1 VKSTVEHLSP
11 TRVRLAV
18 EVPFDELKPTFD
30 QAYKKIAQQI
40 RVPGFRPGK
49 APARIIEQR
58 LGRGVVLEEVVNQA
72 VPTKYGEAVSEAEVT
87 PLGQPDIEVTSI
99 DDGDKLAFTAEVDVR
114 PEITL
119 PDYSSI
125 AVEVDDA
132 EVTDADVDDQLKGLQ
147 ARFGTLTGVQ
157 RPAQDGDFVV
167 IDLAATVDGE
177 PVEEAQTSGMSHEV
191 GSGQLIEGL
200 DEALEGMTAGETKQ
214 FTTKLVAGDHAGE
227 DAEVTVTVQS
237 VKERQLPEAD
247 DEFAQLASEFDTLD
261 ELKDDLRTRYGR
273 VKRMEQ
279 GSQARD
285 RVLEALLEAAEVPL
299 PESVVQSE
307 VEVRAHEAVHEF
319 DHDEQKLTQYV
330 ESQGQSREEF
340 DTELRTNAEQ
350 AVKTQ
355 LLLDKI
361 ADEAGVQVEQQE
373 LMERIMMQAQRFGV
387 SPEEYIQQ
395 AQQANQLGAVFA
407 DVRRGKAL
415 ATVVQAATITGPDG
429 DPVDLSEL
437 FGTAGDGSEAAAG
450 ETLDEAAAPT
460 ADEDAPDA
468 EGADAAAGPVE
479 SADLTEVASADSDAS
494 DPESPSSQVEADA
507 TADTEVVGAPDSTS
521 RA

>member
-11 TRVRLAV
+11 TRVRLAI

-30 QAYKKIAQQI
+30 QAYKKIAQQV

-49 APARIIEQR
+49 APARILDQR
-58 LGRGVVLEEVVNQA
+58 LGRGVILEEVVNTA
-72 VPTKYGEAVSEAEVT
+72 VPEKYGEAVSEAQVT

-125 AVEVDDA
+125 SVSVDAA
-132 EVTDADVDDQLKGLQ
+132 EVTDSDVEDQLTGLQ

-157 RPAQDGDFVV
+157 RPAAKDDFVV
-167 IDLAATVDGE
+167 IDLSATVGGE
-177 PVEEAQTSGMSHEV
+177 AVEEAQTSGMSHQV

-200 DEALEGMTAGETKQ
+200 DEALEGMSAGETKE
-214 FTTKLVAGDHAGE
+214 FTTTLVAGDHAGE
-227 DAEVTVTVQS
+227 QADVTVTVQT

-261 ELKDDLRTRYGR
+261 ELKADLRERHGR
-273 VKRMEQ
+273 VKKMEQ
-279 GSQARD
+279 AGQARD
-285 RVLEALLEAAEVPL
+285 KVLEALLEAADIPA
-299 PESVVQSE
+299 PESVVAQE

-319 DHDEQKLTQYV
+319 DHDEDRLTTYV
-330 ESQGQSREEF
+330 ESQGQTREEF

-355 LLLDKI
+355 LLLDEI
-361 ADEAGVQVEQQE
+361 AEKSEVQVDQQE
-373 LMERIMMQAQRFGV
+373 LMERIFMQAQRFGI

-395 AQQANQLGAVFA
+395 AQQANQLGAIFA

-415 ATVVQAATITGPDG
+415 ATVVQAATILGPDG
-429 DPVDLSEL
+429 EPVDMSEL
-437 FGTAGDGSEAAAG
+437 FGP
-450 ETLDEAAAPT
+450 AAPEDGDDT
-460 ADEDAPDA
+460 DAETALEVADETATVASGEDEVDDDAVVATDA
-468 EGADAAAGPVE
+468 E
-479 SADLTEVASADSDAS
+479 SASSAPQA
-494 DPESPSSQVEADA
+494 
-507 TADTEVVGAPDSTS
+507 
-521 RA
+521 

>member
-11 TRVRLAV
+11 TRVKLAV
-18 EVPFDELKPTFD
+18 EVPFDELKPNFD
-30 QAYKKIAQQI
+30 RAYKKIAQQVRI
-40 RVPGFRPGK
+40 PGFRPGK
-49 APARIIEQR
+49 APARILDQR
-58 LGRGVVLEEVVNQA
+58 LGRGVVLEEVVNEA
-72 VPTKYGEAVSEAEVT
+72 VPAKYGEAVSEAEVQ
-87 PLGQPDIEVTSI
+87 PLGQPEIEVTEI
-99 DDGDKLAFTAEVDVR
+99 EDGDKLAFTAEVDVR
-114 PEITL
+114 PEFTV
-119 PDYSSI
+119 PDYSAIS
-125 AVEVDDA
+125 VEVDDA
-132 EVTDADVDDQLKGLQ
+132 EVTDDDVDEQLKGLQ
-147 ARFGTLTGVQ
+147 ARFGTLTGVE
-157 RPAQDGDFVV
+157 RPVQSGDFVV
-167 IDLAATVDGE
+167 IDLSATVNGE
-177 PVEEAQTSGMSHEV
+177 AVEEAQTTGMSHEV
-191 GSGQLIEGL
+191 GSGQLIDGL

-214 FTTKLVAGDHAGE
+214 FTTTLVAGDHAGE
-227 DAEVTVTVQS
+227 QAEVTVTVQT

-247 DEFAQLASEFDTLD
+247 DEFAQLASEFDTLE

-273 VKRMEQ
+273 VKKMEQ

-330 ESQGQSREEF
+330 ESQGQTREEF

-355 LLLDKI
+355 LLLDRI
-361 ADEAGVQVEQQE
+361 ADDAGVQVEQQE

-395 AQQANQLGAVFA
+395 AQQANQLGAIFA

-415 ATVVQAATITGPDG
+415 ATVVRSATITGPG
-429 DPVDLSEL
+429 GAEVDLSEL
-437 FGTAGDGSEAAAG
+437 FGTAGEVEGETIDEATEDGSA
-450 ETLDEAAAPT
+450 DEAT
-460 ADEDAPDA
+460 QV
-468 EGADAAAGPVE
+468 ADA
-479 SADLTEVASADSDAS
+479 DTDAS
-494 DPESPSSQVEADA
+494 DPESPSSQVEAEPG
-507 TADTEVVGAPDSTS
+507 ADTEVVGAPDSTT